1 MKFFLY
7 LIIVIN
13 AETYDV
19 KKIKM
24 KNFNCNDA
32 FKMKTF
38 YKQNVGYI
46 YQNKLVMGYYCM
58 DIRGENYVRWKC

>member
-19 KKIKM
+19 KKIKV
-24 KNFNCNDA
+24 KKITCDDA
-32 FKMKTF
+32 FKTETV
-38 YKQNVGYI
+38 YKKNVGYI
-46 YQNKLVMGYYCM
+46 YENKLVMGYYCM
-58 DIRGENYVRWKC
+58 DNKGINYVR